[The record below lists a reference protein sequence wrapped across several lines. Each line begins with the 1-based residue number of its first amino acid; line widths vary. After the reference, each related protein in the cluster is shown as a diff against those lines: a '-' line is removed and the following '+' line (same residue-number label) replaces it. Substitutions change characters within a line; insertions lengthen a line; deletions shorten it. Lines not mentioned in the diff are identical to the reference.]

1 LALHGAL
8 SFICEMLLI
17 YTSNFLYFC
26 CLKNRNILESL
37 TKEIIVEF
45 IRKNEIELSST
56 HTKLCLPV
64 INRIFKKMSAG
75 IKFSSI
81 KVESNLICDG
91 HHRYI
96 ASILANFPLE
106 RIPGIVTSATAA
118 VHWASVA
125 FEDEDW
131 DTPAKINMLN
141 EQDADYNNIPIEK
154 IAELPK

>member
-1 LALHGAL
+1 MESVTKDIVA
-8 SFICEMLLI
+8 ELI
-17 YTSNFLYFC
+17 
-26 CLKNRNILESL
+26 RE
-37 TKEIIVEF
+37 V
-45 IRKNEIELSST
+45 EIELSST

-75 IKFSSI
+75 IKFSAI

-106 RIPGIVTSATAA
+106 IIPGSITSATT
-118 VHWASVA
+118 VFSWKSVS
-125 FEDEDW
+125 FEEDDW

-141 EQDADYNNIPIEK
+141 EQDAEYNNISLEEVVQLLGYK
-154 IAELPK
+154 V

>member
-1 LALHGAL
+1 MEK
-8 SFICEMLLI
+8 I
-17 YTSNFLYFC
+17 
-26 CLKNRNILESL
+26 

-45 IRKNEIELSST
+45 ISKNEIELSST

-75 IKFSSI
+75 IKFSGI
-81 KVESNLICDG
+81 KVEKKLICDG

-106 RIPGIVTSATAA
+106 RIPGSITSSTIT
-118 VHWASVA
+118 VHWESVT

-141 EQDADYNNIPIEK
+141 EQDAEYNNIAIEK
-154 IAELPK
+154 IVELLK

>member
-1 LALHGAL
+1 
-8 SFICEMLLI
+8 
-17 YTSNFLYFC
+17 
-26 CLKNRNILESL
+26 LERV

-75 IKFSSI
+75 INFSGI
-81 KVESNLICDG
+81 KVENNLICDG

-106 RIPGIVTSATAA
+106 RIPGSITSATTA
-118 VHWASVA
+118 VHWESVI
-125 FEDEDW
+125 FEDDDW

-141 EQDADYNNIPIEK
+141 EQDAGYNNIPIEK
-154 IAELPK
+154 IVELLR